1 MVWDKLDPYDPNDDL
16 HSSFRII
23 ESILQILFCKLRA
36 KFVDRNDRDRI
47 PVIAI
52 GYKFG
57 AQDE

>member
-47 PVIAI
+47 QVWRTGRVI
-52 GYKFG
+52 GYSKR
-57 AQDE
+57 

>member
-1 MVWDKLDPYDPNDDL
+1 MVWDKLDSYDPNDDL